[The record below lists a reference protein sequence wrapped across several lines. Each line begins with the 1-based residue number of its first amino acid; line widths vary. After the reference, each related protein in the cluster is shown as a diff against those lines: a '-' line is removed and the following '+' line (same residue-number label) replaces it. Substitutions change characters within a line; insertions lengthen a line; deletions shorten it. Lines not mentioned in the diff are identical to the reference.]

1 MSVHFRKVEAA
12 GGAQQVVGKSAIE
25 QLRRSVWSD
34 APITRVE
41 ADTLFLANDQLR
53 GGDPEWGVFF
63 TDALVEYL
71 VDAGTRAGHIDESRA
86 RWLKARI
93 LFNGRIAERDEL
105 EVLLRALER
114 AQSVPGWLRNLA
126 LEEVEQAVIKGSGCT
141 RPDNNTPAGSINAG
155 EVKSLRRILFAHGGP
170 AISRADVEVLFR
182 IKAATLHGDN
192 DPSWETL
199 FVDSTAA
206 YLLGFGG
213 IYNLSDE
220 RSDELE
226 DFLTHTGA
234 AIGDFLNRAM
244 RMAIAEGDLYGL
256 LEADETL
263 DPLEKTLIAFL
274 ASRH

>member
-71 VDAGTRAGHIDESRA
+71 VDAGSRAGQIDESRA

-141 RPDNNTPAGSINAG
+141 RPDNNTPAGSINAC
-155 EVKSLRRILFAHGGP
+155 
-170 AISRADVEVLFR
+170 
-182 IKAATLHGDN
+182 
-192 DPSWETL
+192 
-199 FVDSTAA
+199 
-206 YLLGFGG
+206 
-213 IYNLSDE
+213 
-220 RSDELE
+220 
-226 DFLTHTGA
+226 
-234 AIGDFLNRAM
+234 
-244 RMAIAEGDLYGL
+244 
-256 LEADETL
+256 
-263 DPLEKTLIAFL
+263 
-274 ASRH
+274 